1 MKKTLIIIVAIGT
14 LISCNNSKKEK
25 QETTKDKRIM
35 LRTDTLNLVKMTDTM
50 VIYESTCRGCAYE
63 SSTAFAIKDS
73 ADVVKLETIETAD
86 NNSEGMTGGNI
97 SKHLIIVPIKIGTTT
112 MKMYK
117 FWKGV
122 PSTMSDSIAP
132 TDTYKIEVQN

>member
-1 MKKTLIIIVAIGT
+1 MKKILPLLTIVV
-14 LISCNNSKKEK
+14 LLYSCKEK
-25 QETTKDKRIM
+25 EKTVNRKDNRIY
-35 LRTDTLNLVKMTDTM
+35 LQTDTINVVRITDTM
-50 VIYESTCRGCAYE
+50 VISESTCRGCAYE
-63 SSTAFAIKDS
+63 NSTAFAIKDS
-73 ADVVKLETIETAD
+73 AGVVRLETIETAD

-97 SKHLIIVPIKIGTTT
+97 SKHLIIVPVKIGTTT

-117 FWKGV
+117 FWQGV